1 MPDAHRWRVDGG
13 RQRRQTVAMDPKLTT
28 RELTSDLWLDLE
40 ALFGSNG
47 ACGGCWC
54 MFWRQARG
62 EDWSEIKGAVN
73 KRRFRALVEEDRA
86 HGVLAYVDGV
96 PVGWAAFD
104 RRRELGKLDRAPSLA
119 CDDADR
125 VWSLPCFFV
134 KAGHRRQGVASALI
148 AAAVAAVRR
157 RGGTVV
163 EAYPVRPGKFGK
175 SIPAAFAYTGTIP
188 MFEAAGFQP
197 VGERDRGKQRMRLK
211 EKEAAGAGRR
221 ARNSSSA

>member
-1 MPDAHRWRVDGG
+1 MAPR
-13 RQRRQTVAMDPKLTT
+13 LTT
-28 RELTSDLWLDLE
+28 RELTADLWPDLE
-40 ALFGSNG
+40 ALFGGNG

-54 MFWRQARG
+54 MFWRQERG
-62 EDWSEIKGAVN
+62 EDWSETKGAVN
-73 KRRFRALVEEDRA
+73 RRRFRALVEGGRA

-104 RRRELGKLDRAPSLA
+104 RRRELAKLDRAPTLA

-134 KAGHRRQGVASALI
+134 KAGYRRRGVASALI

-157 RGGTVV
+157 RRGSLI

-175 SIPAAFAYTGTIP
+175 SIPAAFAWTGTIP
-188 MFEAAGFQP
+188 MFEAAGFTP
-197 VGERDRGKQRMRLK
+197 VGRRDKGKQRMRL
-211 EKEAAGAGRR
+211 AGKAPGHSHR
-221 ARNSSSA
+221 AKNAVIATEPSEV